1 MNIKARQ
8 AMIIGSAI
16 FIAVIV
22 ELTLLSR
29 LGLPGATPD
38 LVVVTIVALALA
50 YGPLPGAIAGFSAG
64 ILMGLAPPFD
74 GILGVQAILFTIVG
88 LITGSVVDPRD
99 RSVPV
104 IMGMVGLSTG
114 GVVLLNALFLA
125 VLSGERVVWDTVP
138 GLALTG
144 ALYGLILAPL
154 VVPGIGRIVRTL
166 TPEVAVV

>member
-8 AMIIGSAI
+8 AMIIGSVI

-88 LITGSVVDPRD
+88 LITGAVVDPRD

>member
-88 LITGSVVDPRD
+88 LITGAVVDPRD

-114 GVVLLNALFLA
+114 GVVLLHALFLA

>member
-22 ELTLLSR
+22 QLTLLSR

-38 LVVVTIVALALA
+38 LIVVTVVALALA
-50 YGPLPGAIAGFSAG
+50 YGPLPGAIAGFAAG
-64 ILMGLAPPFD
+64 MLVGMAPPFD
-74 GILGVQAILFTIVG
+74 GILGVQAIILTVVG
-88 LITGSVVDPRD
+88 LITGAVVDPRD

-114 GVVLLNALFLA
+114 GVVLLNALFLS
-125 VLSGERVVWDTVP
+125 VLSGDRVVWDIVP
-138 GLALTG
+138 GLTLTA
-144 ALYGLILAPL
+144 ALYGLLLAPL
-154 VVPGIGRIVRTL
+154 VVPGIGKIVRSL
-166 TPEVAVV
+166 TPEVAIV

>member
-1 MNIKARQ
+1 MNVKVRQ
-8 AMIIGSAI
+8 AVIIGSAI
-16 FIAVIV
+16 FIAVIL

-38 LVVVTIVALALA
+38 LVVVTIVSIALA
-50 YGPLPGAIAGFSAG
+50 YGPLQGAIAGFSAG

-74 GILGVQAILFTIVG
+74 GIFGVQAIIFTIVG
-88 LITGSVVDPRD
+88 LVTGAVVDPRD

-114 GVVLLNALFLA
+114 GVVLINAIVLS
-125 VLSGERVVWDTVP
+125 VLSGDRVVWEIVP
-138 GLALTG
+138 GLTLTA

-154 VVPGIGRIVRTL
+154 VVPLIGKIVRTL
-166 TPEVAVV
+166 TPEVAVL

>member
-1 MNIKARQ
+1 MNVKARQ

-16 FIAVIV
+16 FLAVII

-64 ILMGLAPPFD
+64 ILIGLAPPFD
-74 GILGVQAILFTIVG
+74 GILGIQAIIFTIVG
-88 LITGSVVDPRD
+88 LVTGAVVDPRD

-114 GVVLLNALFLA
+114 GVVLLNAVLLT
-125 VLSGERVVWDTVP
+125 VLSGDRVVWESVP
-138 GLALTG
+138 ELTLTG
-144 ALYGLILAPL
+144 ALYGLILAPV
-154 VVPGIGRIVRTL
+154 VVPGIGRIVRSL
-166 TPEVAVV
+166 TPEVAVA

>member
-22 ELTLLSR
+22 QLTLLGR

-38 LVVVTIVALALA
+38 LVVVTVVALALA
-50 YGPLPGAIAGFSAG
+50 YGPLPGAIAGFAAG
-64 ILMGLAPPFD
+64 MLLGMAPPFD
-74 GILGVQAILFTIVG
+74 GILGVQAIILTVVG
-88 LITGSVVDPRD
+88 LVTGAVVDPRD

-114 GVVLLNALFLA
+114 GVVLLNALVLS
-125 VLSGERVVWDTVP
+125 VLSGGRVVWDIVP
-138 GLALTG
+138 GLTLTA
-144 ALYGLILAPL
+144 ALYGLLLAPL
-154 VVPGIGRIVRTL
+154 VVPGIGKIVRSL
-166 TPEVAVV
+166 TPEVAIV

>member
-1 MNIKARQ
+1 MNVKARQ
-8 AMIIGSAI
+8 AIIIASAI

-74 GILGVQAILFTIVG
+74 GILGLEAIVFTIIG
-88 LITGSVVDPRD
+88 LVTGAVVDPRD

-114 GVVLLNALFLA
+114 GVVLINALLLA
-125 VLSGERVVWDTVP
+125 VLSGDRVVWENIP

-154 VVPGIGRIVRTL
+154 VVPGIGRIVRSL
-166 TPEVAVV
+166 TPEVAIA

>member
-8 AMIIGSAI
+8 AIIIGSAI
-16 FIAVIV
+16 FIAVIL

-64 ILMGLAPPFD
+64 ILMGLTPPFD
-74 GILGVQAILFTIVG
+74 GVLGVQAIIFTIVG
-88 LITGSVVDPRD
+88 LVTGAVVDPRD

-104 IMGMVGLSTG
+104 IMGLVGLSAG
-114 GVVLLNALFLA
+114 GVVFLNALFLSA
-125 VLSGERVVWDTVP
+125 LSSERVVWENVP
-138 GLALTG
+138 SLALTA

-154 VVPGIGRIVRTL
+154 VVPGIGRIARSL
-166 TPEVAVV
+166 TPEVAVI

>member
-16 FIAVIV
+16 FLAVII

-74 GILGVQAILFTIVG
+74 GVLGLEAIIFTIVG
-88 LITGSVVDPRD
+88 LVTGAVVDPRD

-114 GVVLLNALFLA
+114 GVVILNAVLLA
-125 VLSGERVVWDTVP
+125 VLSGDRVVWENIP
-138 GLALTG
+138 SLSLTS
-144 ALYGLILAPL
+144 ALYGLILAPI
-154 VVPGIGRIVRTL
+154 VVPGIGRIVRSL

>member
-88 LITGSVVDPRD
+88 LITGAVVDPRD

-104 IMGMVGLSTG
+104 IMGMVGLSTC

>member
-8 AMIIGSAI
+8 AIIIGSSI
-16 FIAVIV
+16 FIAVIL

-64 ILMGLAPPFD
+64 ILLGLTPPFD
-74 GILGVQAILFTIVG
+74 GVFGVQAILFTLVG
-88 LITGSVVDPRD
+88 LITGAVVDPRD

-104 IMGMVGLSTG
+104 IMGMVGLSCG
-114 GVVLLNALFLA
+114 GVVLLTGLFLS
-125 VLSGERVVWDTVP
+125 VLGSERVIWENVP
-138 GLALTG
+138 GLALTA

-154 VVPGIGRIVRTL
+154 VVPGIGRIVRSL
-166 TPEVAVV
+166 TPEVAIV

>member
-8 AMIIGSAI
+8 SIIIGSAI
-16 FIAVIV
+16 FLAVIL
-22 ELTLLSR
+22 EFTLLSR

-64 ILMGLAPPFD
+64 ILMGLTPPFD
-74 GILGVQAILFTIVG
+74 GVLGVQAILFTIIG
-88 LITGSVVDPRD
+88 LVTGAVVDPRD

-104 IMGMVGLSTG
+104 IMGMVGLSCG
-114 GVVLLNALFLA
+114 GAVLLSALFLA
-125 VLSGERVVWDTVP
+125 VLSSERVVWDIVP
-138 GLALTG
+138 GLALTS

-154 VVPGIGRIVRTL
+154 VVPGIGRIVRSL

>member
-16 FIAVIV
+16 FVAVILQ
-22 ELTLLSR
+22 LTLLSR

-38 LVVVTIVALALA
+38 LVVVTVVALALA
-50 YGPLPGAIAGFSAG
+50 YGPLPGAIAGFAAG
-64 ILMGLAPPFD
+64 MLMGMAPPFD
-74 GILGVQAILFTIVG
+74 GILGIQAIILTIVG
-88 LITGSVVDPRD
+88 LITGAVVDPRD

-114 GVVLLNALFLA
+114 GVVLLNALFLS
-125 VLSGERVVWDTVP
+125 VLSGDRVVWDIVP
-138 GLALTG
+138 GLTLTA

-154 VVPGIGRIVRTL
+154 VVPGIGKIVRSL
-166 TPEVAVV
+166 TPEVAIV

>member
-8 AMIIGSAI
+8 ALIIASSI

-74 GILGVQAILFTIVG
+74 GVLGLQAIIFTIVG
-88 LITGSVVDPRD
+88 LVTGAVVDPRD

-114 GVVLLNALFLA
+114 GVVIFNALFLA
-125 VLSGERVVWDTVP
+125 VLSGDRVVWENIP
-138 GLALTG
+138 GLALTS

-154 VVPGIGRIVRTL
+154 VVPGIGRIVRSL
-166 TPEVAVV
+166 TPEVAIA

>member
-8 AMIIGSAI
+8 AMIIGSVI

-88 LITGSVVDPRD
+88 LITGAVVDPRD

-114 GVVLLNALFLA
+114 GVVLLHALFLA

>member
-1 MNIKARQ
+1 MNIKTRQ
-8 AMIIGSAI
+8 IIIIGSAI

-22 ELTLLSR
+22 ELTLLAR

-50 YGPLPGAIAGFSAG
+50 YGPLPGALAGFSAG
-64 ILMGLAPPFD
+64 ILIGLAPPFD
-74 GILGVQAILFTIVG
+74 GILGVQAIIFTLVG
-88 LITGSVVDPRD
+88 LVTGAVVDPRD

-104 IMGMVGLSTG
+104 IVGMVGLSTG
-114 GVVLLNALFLA
+114 AVVLFNALFLS
-125 VLSGERVVWDTVP
+125 VLTGNRVVWEAVP
-138 GLALTG
+138 ELTLTA

-154 VVPGIGRIVRTL
+154 VVPGIGRIARTL

>member
-8 AMIIGSAI
+8 SIIIGSAI
-16 FIAVIV
+16 FLAVIL

-64 ILMGLAPPFD
+64 ILMGLTPPFD
-74 GILGVQAILFTIVG
+74 GVLGVQALLFTIIG
-88 LITGSVVDPRD
+88 LVTGAVVDPRD

-104 IMGMVGLSTG
+104 IMGMVGLSCG
-114 GVVLLNALFLA
+114 GAVLLNALFLA
-125 VLSGERVVWDTVP
+125 VLSSERVVWDIVP
-138 GLALTG
+138 GLALTS

-154 VVPGIGRIVRTL
+154 VVPGIGRIVRSL

>member
-8 AMIIGSAI
+8 AIIIGSAI
-16 FIAVIV
+16 FLAVIV

-64 ILMGLAPPFD
+64 ILIGLAPPFD
-74 GILGVQAILFTIVG
+74 GVLGLEAIIFMAVG
-88 LITGSVVDPRD
+88 LITGAVVDPRD

-125 VLSGERVVWDTVP
+125 VLSGDRVVWENIP
-138 GLALTG
+138 GLALTS

-154 VVPGIGRIVRTL
+154 VVPGIGRIVRSL

>member
-88 LITGSVVDPRD
+88 LITGAVVDPRD

-114 GVVLLNALFLA
+114 GVVLLNALLLA

>member
-74 GILGVQAILFTIVG
+74 GILGLQAIIFTIVG
-88 LITGSVVDPRD
+88 LVTGAVVDPRD

-114 GVVLLNALFLA
+114 GVVLLNAIFLA
-125 VLSGERVVWDTVP
+125 VLSGDRVVWETIP
-138 GLALTG
+138 GLALTA

-154 VVPGIGRIVRTL
+154 VVPGIGRIVRSL

>member
-8 AMIIGSAI
+8 SIIIGSAI
-16 FIAVIV
+16 FLAVIL

-64 ILMGLAPPFD
+64 ILMGLTPPFD
-74 GILGVQAILFTIVG
+74 GVLGVQAILFTIIG
-88 LITGSVVDPRD
+88 LVTGAVVDPRD

-104 IMGMVGLSTG
+104 IMGMVGLSCG
-114 GVVLLNALFLA
+114 AAVLLNALFLA
-125 VLSGERVVWDTVP
+125 VLSSERVVWDIVP
-138 GLALTG
+138 GLALTS

-154 VVPGIGRIVRTL
+154 VVPGIGRIVRSL

>member
-8 AMIIGSAI
+8 SIIIGSAI
-16 FIAVIV
+16 FLAVIL

-64 ILMGLAPPFD
+64 ILMGLTPPFD
-74 GILGVQAILFTIVG
+74 GVLGVQAILFTIIG
-88 LITGSVVDPRD
+88 LVTGAVVDPRD

-104 IMGMVGLSTG
+104 IMGMVGLSCG
-114 GVVLLNALFLA
+114 GAVLLSALFLA
-125 VLSGERVVWDTVP
+125 VLSSERVVWDIVP
-138 GLALTG
+138 GLALTS

-154 VVPGIGRIVRTL
+154 VVPGIGRIVRSL

>member
-8 AMIIGSAI
+8 AMIIGSAV

-22 ELTLLSR
+22 QLTLLSR

-38 LVVVTIVALALA
+38 LVVVTVVALALA

-64 ILMGLAPPFD
+64 ILLGLAPPFD
-74 GILGVQAILFTIVG
+74 GILGVQAFILTIVG
-88 LITGSVVDPRD
+88 LITGAVVDPRD

-114 GVVLLNALFLA
+114 GVVLLNALVLT
-125 VLSGERVVWDTVP
+125 VLSGDRVVWETVP
-138 GLALTG
+138 GLALTS

-154 VVPGIGRIVRTL
+154 VVPGIGRIVRSL

>member
-1 MNIKARQ
+1 MNIKTRQ
-8 AMIIGSAI
+8 IIIIGSAI
-16 FIAVIV
+16 LIAVIV
-22 ELTLLSR
+22 ELTLLAR

-50 YGPLPGAIAGFSAG
+50 YGPLPGALAGFSAG
-64 ILMGLAPPFD
+64 ILIGLAPPSD
-74 GILGVQAILFTIVG
+74 GILGVQAIIFTLVG
-88 LITGSVVDPRD
+88 LVTGAVVEPRD

-104 IMGMVGLSTG
+104 IVGMVSLSTG

-125 VLSGERVVWDTVP
+125 VLTGNRVVWENVP
-138 GLALTG
+138 ELTLTA

>member
-1 MNIKARQ
+1 MNIKTRQ
-8 AMIIGSAI
+8 IIIIGSAI

-22 ELTLLSR
+22 ELTLLAR

-50 YGPLPGAIAGFSAG
+50 YGPLPGALAGFSAG
-64 ILMGLAPPFD
+64 ILIGLAPPFD
-74 GILGVQAILFTIVG
+74 GVLGVQAIIFTLVG
-88 LITGSVVDPRD
+88 LVTGAVVDPRD

-104 IMGMVGLSTG
+104 IVGMVGLSTG
-114 GVVLLNALFLA
+114 AVVLFNALFLS
-125 VLSGERVVWDTVP
+125 VLTGNRVVWEAVP
-138 GLALTG
+138 ELTLTA

-154 VVPGIGRIVRTL
+154 VVPGIGRIARTL

>member
-22 ELTLLSR
+22 EVTLLSR

-50 YGPLPGAIAGFSAG
+50 YGPLPGAIVGFSAG

-74 GILGVQAILFTIVG
+74 GILGLQAIIFTIVG
-88 LITGSVVDPRD
+88 LVTGAVVDPRD

-104 IMGMVGLSTG
+104 IMGLVGLSAG
-114 GVVLLNALFLA
+114 GVVLVNALFLA
-125 VLSGERVVWDTVP
+125 VLSGERVVWESIP
-138 GLALTG
+138 GLALTS

-154 VVPGIGRIVRTL
+154 VVTGIGRIVRSL

>member
-64 ILMGLAPPFD
+64 MLMGLAPPFD

-88 LITGSVVDPRD
+88 LITGAVVDPRD

>member
-1 MNIKARQ
+1 MNIKTRQ
-8 AMIIGSAI
+8 IVIIGSAI
-16 FIAVIV
+16 LIAVIV
-22 ELTLLSR
+22 ELTLLAR

-50 YGPLPGAIAGFSAG
+50 YGPLPGALAGFSAG
-64 ILMGLAPPFD
+64 ILIGLAPPSD
-74 GILGVQAILFTIVG
+74 GILGVQAIIFTLVG
-88 LITGSVVDPRD
+88 LVTGAVVEPRD

-104 IMGMVGLSTG
+104 IVGMVSLSTG

-125 VLSGERVVWDTVP
+125 VLTGNRVVWENVP
-138 GLALTG
+138 ELTLTA

>member
-1 MNIKARQ
+1 MNVKARQ

-16 FIAVIV
+16 FLAVMI

-64 ILMGLAPPFD
+64 MLLGLAPPFD
-74 GILGVQAILFTIVG
+74 GIFGLEAMIFTIVG
-88 LITGSVVDPRD
+88 LLTGAVVDPRD

-104 IMGMVGLSTG
+104 IMGMVGLSAG
-114 GVVLLNALFLA
+114 GVVLINAVVLS
-125 VLSGERVVWDTVP
+125 VLSGDRVVWEIVP
-138 GLALTG
+138 GLTLTS

-154 VVPGIGRIVRTL
+154 VVPGIGRIVRSL
-166 TPEVAVV
+166 TPEVAIV

>member
-8 AMIIGSAI
+8 SIIIGSAI
-16 FIAVIV
+16 FLAVIL

-64 ILMGLAPPFD
+64 ILIGLTPPFD
-74 GILGVQAILFTIVG
+74 GVLGVQAILLTIVG
-88 LITGSVVDPRD
+88 LVTGAVVDPRD

-104 IMGMVGLSTG
+104 IMGMVGLSCG

-125 VLSGERVVWDTVP
+125 VLNSARVVWDIVP
-138 GLALTG
+138 GLALTS
-144 ALYGLILAPL
+144 ALYGLLLAPL
-154 VVPGIGRIVRTL
+154 VVPGIGRIVRSL

>member
-88 LITGSVVDPRD
+88 LITGAVVDPRD

>member
-8 AMIIGSAI
+8 AMIIATAI

-64 ILMGLAPPFD
+64 ILLGLAPPFD
-74 GILGVQAILFTIVG
+74 GILGLEAIIFTCVG
-88 LITGSVVDPRD
+88 LITGAVVDPRD

-114 GVVLLNALFLA
+114 GVVILNGLLLA
-125 VLSGERVVWDTVP
+125 VLSGDRVVWENIP
-138 GLALTG
+138 GLALTS
-144 ALYGLILAPL
+144 ALYGLILAPI
-154 VVPGIGRIVRTL
+154 VVPGIGRIVRSL
-166 TPEVAVV
+166 TPEVAIV